1 MKGSLSKSAFRKL
14 VLALAGASGIE
25 SYIALK
31 DVCGLDDAEADDI
44 SWMII
49 QAIFEKALGEQ
60 IRS

>member
-1 MKGSLSKSAFRKL
+1 VKGSLSKLAFRKL

-31 DVCGLDDAEADDI
+31 EVCGLDDSEVDEI
-44 SWMII
+44 LWMII

-60 IRS
+60 MRS